1 MVADAEW
8 WENIAVLESE
18 GSCDHI
24 AQRLRAELEQVI
36 GGLDVKGTPVMRMW
50 NIVRLQ
56 SKRLLPVAAAFRYC
70 IIEHGEAHLLVHD
83 APHAGA
89 CAVAGQGGEPGLK
102 DAKVRR

>member
-56 SKRLLPVAAAFRYC
+56 SKRLLPAAAAFRYC
-70 IIEHGEAHLLVHD
+70 IIEHGEAHLLAHD
-83 APHAGA
+83 APLLAHVPWQGRAGNL
-89 CAVAGQGGEPGLK
+89 V
-102 DAKVRR
+102 